1 MYITELSAT
10 ADGHWGH
17 LDQNLMAQICTYSM
31 FSIISTGSIKRT
43 GFQNLQSSLL
53 NVPYDLK
60 IGHEQI
66 NILVSIKR
74 TCIIKHSL
82 KLF

>member
-1 MYITELSAT
+1 MSNPVKKVAVETI
-10 ADGHWGH
+10 
-17 LDQNLMAQICTYSM
+17 YSK
-31 FSIISTGSIKRT
+31 FSIISTCSIKRT
-43 GFQNLQSSLL
+43 GLQNFQNSLL

-66 NILVSIKR
+66 NVLVSIKR
-74 TCIIKHSL
+74 TGLKFCTIKQSL